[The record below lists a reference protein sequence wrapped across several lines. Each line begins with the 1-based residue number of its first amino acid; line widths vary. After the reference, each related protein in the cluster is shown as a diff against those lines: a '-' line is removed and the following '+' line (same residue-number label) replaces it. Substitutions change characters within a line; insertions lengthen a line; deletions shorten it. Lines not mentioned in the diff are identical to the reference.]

1 MSATLR
7 SRTPS
12 IAGLLA
18 FGRPA
23 AVAGFVMAVVVD
35 ALYRVRWRRLL
46 PHVGEKGREVVAP
59 AIADRDTAATVIGV
73 VVRVLIEAARF
84 HSGPRDVLA
93 GLLARARVAMCRRAA
108 AGRRVAD
115 PQVCRANRGIAPA
128 VAAADPIGRTGPAL
142 GAPSGDQQTVSFASV
157 IDCSHMTNFTTV
169 IA

>member
-18 FGRPA
+18 FGGPA
-23 AVAGFVMAVVVD
+23 TVAWFVMAVVVD
-35 ALYRVRWRRLL
+35 ALDRVRGRRLR

-84 HSGPRDVLA
+84 HSGPRDILA
-93 GLLARARVAMCRRAA
+93 GLLARARVPMCRRAA

-115 PQVCRANRGIAPA
+115 PQVCSANRGIAPA
-128 VAAADPIGRTGPAL
+128 VAAADPIGRSRSAL
-142 GAPSGDQQTVSFASV
+142 GATNGGQQSVSFASV
-157 IDCSHMTNFTTV
+157 IDCSHRANFTMV